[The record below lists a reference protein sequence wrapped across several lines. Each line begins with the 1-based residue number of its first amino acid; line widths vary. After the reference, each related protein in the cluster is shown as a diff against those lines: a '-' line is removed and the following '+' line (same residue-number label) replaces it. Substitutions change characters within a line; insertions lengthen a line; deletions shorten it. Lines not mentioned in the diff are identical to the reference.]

1 MMAIKFDQVDM
12 ELEVLPAPPQRSG
25 TASSVDEI
33 WRVLRS
39 SAFRET
45 LRPIVVDIIGSE
57 LERARKRFG

>member
-1 MMAIKFDQVDM
+1 MAVKIDQVDM
-12 ELEVLPAPPQRSG
+12 ELEVMPAPVERDGRS
-25 TASSVDEI
+25 TIDDI

-57 LERARKRFG
+57 LERARRRFG

>member
-1 MMAIKFDQVDM
+1 MIKIDQVDM
-12 ELEVLPAPPQRSG
+12 ELEVLPAPAERGQHGSI
-25 TASSVDEI
+25 DDI

-57 LERARKRFG
+57 LERARRRFG